1 MVNDDFS
8 QLIILGNGF
17 DISCGLPSRY
27 SDFYKTRPAVAEI
40 FNCACQAKANVNI
53 WDVILGSSK
62 GKQENWAGIED
73 AIKEWVMTSHD
84 IGAPAMPV
92 EKVAYYLARDDF
104 SVYPECSVIKELDS
118 EYPVAYY
125 LKLKFLNSDERIMN
139 WRSYISR
146 ILDIFL
152 DQLEKYEKI
161 FQDYLGDV
169 LQLRNDD
176 YRYRASRRV
185 SSLISYGVSDLSLE
199 LIQKTSI
206 LSFNFTLPFYNSP
219 IADVGISSLQDE
231 FDVCQNVH
239 GTLAVENSFFGIDG
253 KDLMDNEDFLPFT
266 KTYRIINE
274 QNKRYSCV
282 LGKRNFSII
291 KIFGHSMCESDYS
304 YFQAVFDDVDLYHS
318 HTKIIAFY
326 SEDIPDDKTVQT
338 KRLVRL
344 LSVYGST
351 LDNRDHGKNLIHKM
365 VLEGR
370 IEIACLS

>member
-62 GKQENWAGIED
+62 EKQENWAGIED

-104 SVYPECSVIKELDS
+104 SVYSECSVIKELDS
-118 EYPVAYY
+118 EYLVAYY

-152 DQLEKYEKI
+152 EQLGKYQKI
-161 FQDYLGDV
+161 FQVYLGGA
-169 LQLRNDD
+169 LRSMSDD
-176 YRYRASRRV
+176 YRYRASQRI
-185 SSLISYGVSDLSLE
+185 SLLIGYGFSDISLDLIE
-199 LIQKTSI
+199 KTSV
-206 LSFNFTLPFYNSP
+206 LNFNFTL
-219 IADVGISSLQDE
+219 L
-231 FDVCQNVH
+231 
-239 GTLAVENSFFGIDG
+239 
-253 KDLMDNEDFLPFT
+253 
-266 KTYRIINE
+266 
-274 QNKRYSCV
+274 
-282 LGKRNFSII
+282 
-291 KIFGHSMCESDYS
+291 
-304 YFQAVFDDVDLYHS
+304 FQA
-318 HTKIIAFY
+318 I
-326 SEDIPDDKTVQT
+326 Q
-338 KRLVRL
+338 
-344 LSVYGST
+344 
-351 LDNRDHGKNLIHKM
+351 
-365 VLEGR
+365 
-370 IEIACLS
+370 